1 METGVYTKNTLR
13 YLNVNQIYRKLGAK
27 ICEALPAYHQFSG
40 CDYTASFNR
49 KGKVCPFKIL
59 EKDGLA
65 EDAFASLNSDE
76 TITQDIISTLE
87 EFVCK
92 IYGKKN

>member
-13 YLNVNQIYRKLGAK
+13 YISINQIYRKLGEK
-27 ICEALPAYHQFSG
+27 FCEALPAYHAFSG

-49 KGKVCPFKIL
+49 KGKVRPFKIL

-65 EDAFASLNSDE
+65 QDAFASLNSGE
-76 TITQDIISTLE
+76 TITLDIISTLE

-92 IYGKKN
+92 IYGK